1 MLIEYCIA
9 YLIKAK
15 KAAGIRRIVLEL
27 YPGQTLLKAVSLG
40 ILDRVIGEK
49 ELILL
54 REFYSDELKQ
64 G

>member
-1 MLIEYCIA
+1 MFIECCHA
-9 YLIKAK
+9 YLRKIK
-15 KAAGIRRIVLEL
+15 KAAGIRNTVLEL
-27 YPGQTLLKAVSLG
+27 YPGQTLLKAVALG